1 MSTDKKLDFW
11 FKHGRNV
18 LFVGKHGCGKT
29 ASIKCCFER
38 NGLIHNKTYLYFSA
52 STLDPWVDLVGVPEK
67 VEKDGKVFLELV
79 RPKALA
85 SGEVEAIFF
94 DEFNR
99 APKKVRN
106 AVMEL
111 MQFKSI
117 NGMVFPNLKCV
128 WAAIN
133 PEEEDTYDVEKID
146 PAQKDRFHI
155 IQNIPYKPNKEWFIT
170 RYGEDTAISA
180 IEWWNDLPDEEKNK
194 ISPRRLEYALNEF
207 EIGGSLQD
215 VLPSTSNVNKL
226 VQALKNG
233 PVEAKLT
240 FLYEQ
245 KDNVK
250 TKQFLA
256 NDNNF
261 SASVKH
267 IVGNEDYLSYF
278 VPLMPKERIVA
289 LMSEY
294 SQVCRSVCHIAQS
307 NKEMWNLLRE
317 IVMAG
322 QDEKL
327 VKLLHRYVADDDNL
341 PIKDTTS
348 EEPEKPQFLASPHKI
363 SYANFIGMTCIPSAS
378 VDNYFH
384 QIKQSLSK
392 YMTEDD
398 ALNCLLALGEI
409 TKDSWATCFMRPEF
423 KGILGV
429 INHCLQV
436 LKDTNKYTNVLEAL
450 ITEHRVISKLFIK
463 LQQANMFKNV
473 LRV

>member
-29 ASIKCCFER
+29 ASIKSCFER
-38 NGLIHNKTYLYFSA
+38 NELIHNKTYLYFSA

-170 RYGEDTAISA
+170 RYGEDTATSA

-215 VLPSTSNVNKL
+215 VLPTSSNVNKL
-226 VQALKNG
+226 VQSLKNG

-240 FLYEQ
+240 HLYEQ
-245 KDNVK
+245 QDNVK

-261 SASVKH
+261 SASVKY
-267 IVGNEDYLSYF
+267 IIANEDYLSYF
-278 VPLMPKERIVA
+278 MPLMPKERIVA

-294 SQVCRSVCHIAQS
+294 TQVCRSVCHTAQT

-341 PIKDTTS
+341 PIKDTS
-348 EEPEKPQFLASPHKI
+348 NEAPEKPHYVTNPTPCSFTKFH
-363 SYANFIGMTCIPSAS
+363 GMSTIPTDQ
-378 VDNYFH
+378 VDVYFSM
-384 QIKQSLSK
+384 IKQGIGK
-392 YMTEDD
+392 DINEDD

-409 TKDSWATCFMRPEF
+409 TKDSWATCLMRPEF
-423 KGILGV
+423 KSLIGI
-429 INHCLQV
+429 INHCLQK
-436 LKDTNKYTNVLEAL
+436 LKDTGNYTSVLEAL
-450 ITEHRVISKLFIK
+450 IAEHRVISKLFIK
-463 LQQANMFKNV
+463 LQQAGLFKNI

>member
-250 TKQFLA
+250 TKQF
-256 NDNNF
+256 
-261 SASVKH
+261 
-267 IVGNEDYLSYF
+267 
-278 VPLMPKERIVA
+278 
-289 LMSEY
+289 
-294 SQVCRSVCHIAQS
+294 
-307 NKEMWNLLRE
+307 
-317 IVMAG
+317 
-322 QDEKL
+322 
-327 VKLLHRYVADDDNL
+327 
-341 PIKDTTS
+341 
-348 EEPEKPQFLASPHKI
+348 
-363 SYANFIGMTCIPSAS
+363 IG
-378 VDNYFH
+378 
-384 QIKQSLSK
+384 
-392 YMTEDD
+392 E
-398 ALNCLLALGEI
+398 
-409 TKDSWATCFMRPEF
+409 
-423 KGILGV
+423 
-429 INHCLQV
+429 
-436 LKDTNKYTNVLEAL
+436 
-450 ITEHRVISKLFIK
+450 
-463 LQQANMFKNV
+463 
-473 LRV
+473 